1 MKYESIIWDWN
12 GTLLNDVR
20 IAIDSINY
28 LLLDRKLVPLTLERY
43 LEVFTFPV
51 QNYYEQI
58 GFDLK
63 NVVKNQKNVTFAN
76 RTLKVE
82 YVRTL

>member
-12 GTLLNDVR
+12 GTLLNDVGT
-20 IAIDSINY
+20 AIDSINY
-28 LLLDRKLVPLTLERY
+28 LLKDRKLSPLTLDRY

-58 GFDLK
+58 GFSRQWTPVERK
-63 NVVKNQKNVTFAN
+63 VVTVGG
-76 RTLKVE
+76 
-82 YVRTL
+82 